1 MVLMMAALLAKYP
14 VALEGEHR
22 ETMVFLYGTEFDQRR
37 AHVRP
42 VAPAAAGC
50 LPGNDGGDRQ
60 FVTEEDQEEILLSLC
75 CIIVL

>member
-22 ETMVFLYGTEFDQRR
+22 ETMVFLYGTEFDQGR

-42 VAPAAAGC
+42 PAAAATGGGAPPAAGDENVGGGVDPLDPGRI
-50 LPGNDGGDRQ
+50 LPDDH
-60 FVTEEDQEEILLSLC
+60 F
-75 CIIVL
+75 